1 MGIRVLIVDD
11 SPVMRKLLT
20 ETINSATDMEVVGV
34 APDPL
39 AAREMIKALNPDVLT
54 LDVEMPKMDGLEFL
68 QRLMRLRPMPVV
80 MISSFTE
87 RGSETTLQALELGAV
102 DFVSKP
108 RMDSAGG
115 LQTYAEE
122 ICDKIRAAHGARTR
136 LPKSAGTPARAP
148 GGDAV
153 AQTTAVMTRLGN
165 AGAASDRLIMIG
177 ASTGGTEAIKEVLS
191 GLPAD
196 SPGIMIVQHM
206 PEMFTG
212 SFARRLDGIC
222 RVRVKEAA
230 DGERVQAGHAYLA
243 PGHSHLSVRRSG
255 GAYYCELSKAA
266 PVNRHRPSVD
276 VLFHSAA
283 EALGANALG
292 VILTGMGKDGALGL
306 LAMRRAGAYT
316 IAQDQASCVVYGMPR
331 EAVVVG
337 AVDEV
342 ASLREIPAR
351 MLAQLRQREPR
362 ALRA

>member
-1 MGIRVLIVDD
+1 MAIRVLIVDD
-11 SPVMRKLLT
+11 SPVMRKLLA
-20 ETINSATDMEVVGV
+20 ETINSAADMEVVGM

-54 LDVEMPKMDGLEFL
+54 LDVEMPKMDGLDFL

-80 MISSFTE
+80 MISSLTE

-108 RMDSAGG
+108 RMDSTGG
-115 LQTYAEE
+115 LQAYAEE
-122 ICDKIRAAHGARTR
+122 ICEKIRTAHGARSR
-136 LPKSAGTPARAP
+136 LPKGASSPGRVAASDAAVQPSAA
-148 GGDAV
+148 
-153 AQTTAVMTRLGN
+153 RLGN
-165 AGAASDRLIMIG
+165 ARAASERLIMIG

-191 GLPAD
+191 GLPED
-196 SPGIMIVQHM
+196 CPGLMIVQHM

-212 SFARRLDGIC
+212 SFARRLDSIC

-230 DGERVQAGHAYLA
+230 DGERVLAGHAYLA

-255 GAYYCELSKAA
+255 GAYYCELSKAE

-283 EALGANALG
+283 QAVGGNALG

-306 LAMRRAGAYT
+306 LAMRKAGAYT

-351 MLAQLRQREPR
+351 VLAQLRPREPR